1 MSSPVKHSHRRV
13 LRVDLITGMH
23 VIGAGVMP
31 GYHDMRVMIP
41 RHHVCIPGARYE
53 HVTPFAR
60 AIHLKTGLGKEGQSR
75 PSWTKG

>member
-1 MSSPVKHSHRRV
+1 
-13 LRVDLITGMH
+13 
-23 VIGAGVMP
+23 MP